1 MSDSL
6 DTADRLILDAL
17 QRNARTGLEVLAE
30 QTGLSPASVQRRIKR
45 LKDRKV
51 ILGEVAIVDPAK
63 VGQGMTF
70 IVMLEFQ
77 REHLTELD
85 LYARRLLA
93 DPQVQQVYHV
103 TGAED
108 FCMIC
113 TARDMADFEDLTKR
127 LFYEDSIVSKYR
139 TMVTIRRIKVGLDV
153 YVPTAT

>member
-1 MSDSL
+1 MVENLDS
-6 DTADRLILDAL
+6 ADRTILDAL
-17 QRNARTGLEVLAE
+17 QRNARTGLEALAAE
-30 QTGLSPASVQRRIKR
+30 AGLSPASVQRRIKR
-45 LKDRKV
+45 LKDQGV
-51 ILGEVAIVDPAK
+51 ILGEVAVVDPAK

-113 TARDMADFEDLTKR
+113 TARDMQDFEDLTKR

-139 TMVTIRRIKVGLDV
+139 TMVTIRRIKVGLQTFIA
-153 YVPTAT
+153 PG